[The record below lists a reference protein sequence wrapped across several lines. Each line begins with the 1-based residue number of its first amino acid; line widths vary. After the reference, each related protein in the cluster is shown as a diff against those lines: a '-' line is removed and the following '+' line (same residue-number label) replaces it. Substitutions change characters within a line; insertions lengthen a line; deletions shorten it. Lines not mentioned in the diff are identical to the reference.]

1 MKLFVLRDTEEIHY
15 EMLEIIIVKESIEEV
30 HDYLNKFAEEYLK
43 TKEKFEYTGNEE
55 KINEVCIKYN
65 LFFGFSIEKNYILN
79 DFEEYINRFSC
90 LKVIVESETNL
101 PEGVVCSLSV
111 GG

>member
-1 MKLFVLRDTEEIHY
+1 MKLFVLRDTEVIHY

-30 HDYLNKFAEEYLK
+30 NNYLNKFAEEYLK
-43 TKEKFEYTGNEE
+43 TVEEFEYSDYE
-55 KINEVCIKYN
+55 KINEVCVKYN
-65 LFFGFSIEKNYILN
+65 LFFGYSIEKHYILD
-79 DFEEYINRFSC
+79 DFEQYISRFSN

>member
-30 HDYLNKFAEEYLK
+30 NNYLSKFAEEYL
-43 TKEKFEYTGNEE
+43 TALEE
-55 KINEVCIKYN
+55 DDNFDKCHEICKKYN
-65 LFFGFSIEKNYILN
+65 LFFGFSENDYIWSNLENYGII
-79 DFEEYINRFSC
+79 DSISG

-101 PEGVVCSLSV
+101 PEGVVCSLIV